1 LTVFGKSKNRSTS
14 IRTLAYESLVIFAVG
29 ALQWIVFLIILV
41 SFKRQIGV
49 QQLRGKLGNRY
60 NLFFFIK
67 YKKLYRSKS
76 ETKLETNRSDI
87 HACTYKQAKGTGSL
101 DQINATK

>member
-1 LTVFGKSKNRSTS
+1 MDCLPNHTSNSK
-14 IRTLAYESLVIFAVG
+14 
-29 ALQWIVFLIILV
+29 
-41 SFKRQIGV
+41 
-49 QQLRGKLGNRY
+49 GKLESSTLEANWGIDTI
-60 NLFFFIK
+60 FFFYIK

-87 HACTYKQAKGTGSL
+87 QACTYKQAKGTCSF